1 MKKLIQNAYV
11 LDMVDD
17 IPNIR
22 KSDILIDENIIEKI
36 DKEINIEDIDT
47 EKENIEIIN
56 AKNMLIMPGLVNT
69 HTHAAMSIFRG
80 YKDDRKLMDWLEN
93 AIFPV
98 EDKLQPNDIY
108 WNAYLSCL
116 EMIKSGTTT
125 CNDMYFGMDK
135 TIEAIEATGMR
146 AIVAWCI
153 TDNSIKDKLDRTR
166 EYAKIYNKPGS
177 RIKIYVSA
185 HAPYSCN
192 PETIE
197 LCVNLAKELNTGLH
211 IHLAETLDENVTIQD
226 RYEKSST
233 EYLADLG
240 VFDVPVVL
248 AHGIYV
254 SQSDID
260 IMKKCNMR
268 GGISHN
274 PISNCKL
281 SSGICDV
288 VNLRKN
294 GIKVGLGTDGIGS
307 TTTLDMFEEMKTA
320 AYLQKINTMEPT
332 SINAYDLLKMA
343 TIEGAK
349 VLGLE
354 DEIGTLEVGK
364 KADIIFIKT
373 DKIHLCPENDV
384 CSNLVY
390 SANGADV
397 EMVMIDGKVVMKDR
411 KMTNLDEKE
420 VMRQVKKVAKRLC
433 K

>member
-1 MKKLIQNAYV
+1 MQTLITNAYV
-11 LDMVDD
+11 LDMVGDV
-17 IPNIR
+17 PNIR
-22 KSDILIDENIIEKI
+22 RADILINENIIEKI
-36 DKEINIEDIDT
+36 EKDIQVDSNV
-47 EKENIEIIN
+47 EKIN
-56 AKNMLIMPGLVNT
+56 AKNMLVMPGLVNT
-69 HTHAAMSIFRG
+69 HSHAAMSIFRG

-98 EDKLQPNDIY
+98 EDKLKPDDIY

-146 AIVAWCI
+146 AVVAWCI
-153 TDNSIKDKLDRTR
+153 TDDSIRDKVERTR
-166 EYAKIYNKPGS
+166 EYAKKYNNKDS
-177 RIKIYVSA
+177 RIKIYASA
-185 HAPYSCN
+185 HAPYTCN
-192 PETIE
+192 PDTIK
-197 LCVNLAKELNTGLH
+197 LCVDLAKELNTGLH
-211 IHLAETLDENVTIQD
+211 IHLAETLDEDTTI
-226 RYEKSST
+226 RETYGKSST
-233 EYLADLG
+233 EYLEDLD

-254 SQSDID
+254 SDSDIE
-260 IMKKCNMR
+260 ILKKHNVK

-288 VNLRKN
+288 VKLRKN
-294 GIKVGLGTDGIGS
+294 GINVGLGTDGIGS
-307 TTTLDMFEEMKTA
+307 TSTLDMFEEMKTA
-320 AYLQKINTMEPT
+320 AYLQKVNTMEPT
-332 SINAYDLLKMA
+332 SINAYDILKMS

-354 DEIGTLEVGK
+354 DEIGTLEPGK

-373 DKIHLCPENDV
+373 DKIHLCPDNDV
-384 CSNLVY
+384 CTNIVY

-397 EMVMIDGKVVMKDR
+397 EMVMIDGKLVMQNR

-420 VMRQVKKVAKRLC
+420 AMRQVKKIAKRLC